1 MVPIS
6 YNVRNLMVRKTT
18 TAATALGIAL
28 VVFVFAS
35 VLMLSAGLERA
46 MGRSGSPDVAIVLRA
61 GSDAEASSGIELPA
75 AGLVTASPEV
85 ATRAGNRPE
94 AVGEVVGVL
103 ALDKAGEPGVS
114 NVQVRG
120 VPDDVF
126 RFRPTARIVAGRAA
140 SPGSDEVVV
149 GSAIRGRFRGVDLGQ
164 SFEIKK
170 NRRVRVVG
178 VFEDRGSSFESEVWA
193 DVDTVRSAF
202 GREGLVS
209 SVRVR
214 LRSASQFDA
223 FRRAIETNPQL
234 GLTVKRETVYY
245 EELAQ
250 GTTQF
255 LTILGMMIAFFF
267 SAGAMIGAMITMHAS
282 VAQRSRE
289 IGTLRA
295 LGFSRGS
302 ILASF
307 LLEAVALSLL
317 GGIVGAVA
325 SLAMGLVRFNLV
337 NFATWS
343 EIVFT
348 FAPTPAIL
356 LASLVFA
363 SVMGLLGGFFPAL
376 RAARINILEALR
388 A

>member
-1 MVPIS
+1 MVPVS
-6 YNVRNLMVRKTT
+6 YSVRNLMVRRTT
-18 TAATALGIAL
+18 TAATALGIGL

-35 VLMLSAGLERA
+35 VLMLGAGLKRA
-46 MGRSGSPDVAIVLRA
+46 MGRSGSADVAIVLRA

-85 ATRAGNRPE
+85 RVRPDGRSD

-103 ALDKAGEPGVS
+103 ALDRAGGEGVS

-120 VPDDVF
+120 VPDDVY
-126 RFRPTARIVAGRAA
+126 RFRPSVHVVAGRAA
-140 SPGSDEVVV
+140 APGSDEVVV
-149 GSAIRGRFRGVDLGQ
+149 GAAIRGRFRGVDLGQ

-178 VFEDRGSSFESEVWA
+178 VIEDRGSSFESEVWG
-193 DVDTVRSAF
+193 DIDTVRAAF
-202 GREGLVS
+202 GREALVS

-214 LRSASQFDA
+214 LRSAGQLDA
-223 FRRAIETNPQL
+223 FKRAIETNPQL
-234 GLTVKRETVYY
+234 GLTVKRESVYY

-250 GTTQF
+250 GTTMF
-255 LTILGMMIAFFF
+255 LTILGLLIAFFF

-295 LGFSRGS
+295 LGFSRRS

-307 LLEAVALSLL
+307 LFESVVLSLA
-317 GGIVGAVA
+317 GGVAGALA
-325 SLAMGLVRFNLV
+325 SLAMGLVRFNIV

-343 EIVFT
+343 EVVFT
-348 FAPTPAIL
+348 FVPTPSIVASSL
-356 LASLVFA
+356 LFA
-363 SVMGLLGGFFPAL
+363 ALMGLLGGFFPAV
-376 RAARINILEALR
+376 RAARMNVLDALR

>member
-6 YNVRNLMVRKTT
+6 YSVRNLVVRKATT
-18 TAATALGIAL
+18 GATALGIGL

-35 VLMLSAGLERA
+35 VLMMGAGLERA
-46 MGRSGSPDVAIVLRA
+46 MGRSGAPDVAIVLRA
-61 GSDAEASSGIELPA
+61 GSDAETSSGIELPA

-85 ATRAGNRPE
+85 AVRDGQPD
-94 AVGEVVGVL
+94 AVGEVVGIL
-103 ALDKAGEPGVS
+103 SLDKVGAPGVS

-120 VPDDVF
+120 VPANVY
-126 RFRPTARIVAGRAA
+126 RFRPTVHIVAGRAA
-140 SPGSDEVVV
+140 APGSDEVVV
-149 GSAIRGRFRGVDLGQ
+149 GAAIRGRFRGADLGQ
-164 SFEIKK
+164 SFDLKK
-170 NRRVRVVG
+170 NRPVRVVG

-193 DVDTVRSAF
+193 DVETVRSAF
-202 GREGLVS
+202 GREALVS
-209 SVRVR
+209 AVRVR
-214 LRSASQFDA
+214 LRSPGQFDA
-223 FRRAIETNPQL
+223 FRRAVESNPQL
-234 GLTVKRETVYY
+234 GLTVKRESVYY

-267 SAGAMIGAMITMHAS
+267 AAGAMIGAMITMHAS

-295 LGFSRGS
+295 LGFSRRS

-307 LLEAVALSLL
+307 LFESVVLSLL
-317 GGIVGAVA
+317 GGAVGAAA

-337 NFATWS
+337 NFATFS

-348 FAPTPAIL
+348 FVPTPGIVL
-356 LASLVFA
+356 SSLVFA
-363 SVMGLLGGFFPAL
+363 ALMGLLGGFFPAV
-376 RAARINILEALR
+376 RAARMNVLDALR
-388 A
+388 S

>member
-6 YNVRNLMVRKTT
+6 YSVRNLMVRKTT
-18 TAATALGIAL
+18 TGATALGIGL

-35 VLMLSAGLERA
+35 VLMLGAGLKRA

-61 GSDAEASSGIELPA
+61 GSDAETSSGIELPA

-85 ATRAGNRPE
+85 AARRDGRPD
-94 AVGEVVGVL
+94 AVGEVVGIL
-103 ALDKAGEPGVS
+103 SLDKLGAPGVS

-120 VPDDVF
+120 VPGDVF
-126 RFRPTARIVAGRAA
+126 EFRRTARVVAGRAA
-140 SPGSDEVVV
+140 APGSDEVVV
-149 GSAIRGRFRGVDLGQ
+149 GAAIRGRFRGVELGQ

-170 NRRVRVVG
+170 NRMVRVVG
-178 VFEDRGSSFESEVWA
+178 VFEDRGSSFESEVWG
-193 DVDTVRSAF
+193 DIETVRSAF
-202 GREGLVS
+202 GREALVS
-209 SVRVR
+209 AVRVR
-214 LRSASQFDA
+214 LRSPAQFDA

-234 GLTVKRETVYY
+234 GLTVKRESVYY

-250 GTTQF
+250 GTTMF

-267 SAGAMIGAMITMHAS
+267 ATGAMIGAMITMHAS

-295 LGFSRGS
+295 LGFSRAS

-307 LLEAVALSLL
+307 LFESVVLSLL
-317 GGIVGAVA
+317 GGAVGAVA

-348 FAPTPAIL
+348 FVPTPAIVL
-356 LASLVFA
+356 SSLVFA
-363 SVMGLLGGFFPAL
+363 AVMGLLGGFFPAV
-376 RAARINILEALR
+376 RAARMNVLEALR